1 MDIASVTKAFQSE
14 RLIYRSPEDNDKD
27 KEFFFKHIE
36 NDPVAK
42 ALADPSVLRPRNKKG
57 VEDFLTEFQKSTLAV
72 VLCLSPTEAKTQ
84 NIESEEPVPIGFICI
99 GWGGKRNNM
108 EQHRATHIGI
118 VIAEPFR
125 NKGYG
130 GESINWALDWAFR
143 RWWDMIDYGML
154 EHEWEALRAKEK
166 RDTTMSNLRCAL
178 CGITIPC
185 AHPSHADQQQRVW
198 WREIFAVKREED
210 QSHFS
215 LTPLGYSQDG
225 SLQPHPVIQPN
236 EGYFIHQ
243 ACWPIYRDK
252 MFLESGRRYENEQI
266 LQVLFD
272 FIQSMPRNR
281 DGWISYLCP
290 VNEPAVYL
298 ATFPGD
304 YYPRCDFLKAD
315 PSISVTPP
323 ASCPLV
329 DGGTYGVDDTET
341 SLDLFSK
348 LSTELNHCIINLLD
362 NVSLCNLRL
371 ASKAVANLSKP
382 TELPQTFWASR
393 FNYDREMDF
402 FPTDYKRTETWRDLY
417 FNVKDALR
425 DTSSAGH
432 MTNRRRIWWGLG
444 MITPYLIAMLD
455 QRPRLDDTTR
465 LREEL
470 VSLGYEMTQ
479 KVQGFG
485 GDRGANP
492 SGDIH
497 VRGSRYLKLRLGG
510 ARISVTRA
518 YIDGRDYIT
527 GFRVTRRDHTERF
540 RIGLINTYEETRFV
554 IKPSDQVIALKVAT
568 TFGGIVGLA
577 FRIKDEL
584 GGVDWKIVGKVD
596 KPDDY
601 VGTTLLKP
609 QNGPYIS
616 GLLLGLDACKV
627 VSIQLVEKL
636 RDATAVDKRRSLGQ
650 QHVWHPAPPQPDVVT
665 KFTPTVNEEPAFIL
679 NMDFGGPSGSLLPL
693 LTRAAL
699 FVDDINHTVKGL
711 GFYYTD
717 GTEREF
723 GFREIVSDSRQR
735 LTAIELSVPIDGAAG
750 ERIVGL
756 YAMGRW
762 SFRVRMIP
770 SYGSLQSFGLV
781 HLDHPDSSQPQWPS
795 PARKRYKGHPGPSN
809 SVCLNNVKRVGISCG
824 REGRSRRPEQVSG
837 FHFEFWDNS
846 RPVYVGQWFKEIG
859 HLDVCEGERITS
871 FTFWNELVGCT
882 YHNGRYA
889 KYSGVRIQKSG
900 PEPNAVEVHP
910 GPHRDMHESSH
921 TENRFERL
929 DSIVWQVFH
938 MHDTTIIAGKPT
950 PLAKRCLSTES
961 HIREELCTKSDKMFW
976 EIEDGKGGWTSVSQI
991 AAFFNPDTKG
1001 LCGMEFTYKDNQIRR
1016 GGYTEGTKTTYKLK
1030 RYEKVTGA
1038 WITSSTT
1045 NVSGDIRDV
1054 SCTGIPN
1061 ARRVPGGESE
1071 CVGVY
1076 LEMWPDLKDKTTP
1089 ARLANTLDAGFLDG
1103 VPMEWLAEVTS

>member
-1 MDIASVTKAFQSE
+1 
-14 RLIYRSPEDNDKD
+14 
-27 KEFFFKHIE
+27 
-36 NDPVAK
+36 
-42 ALADPSVLRPRNKKG
+42 
-57 VEDFLTEFQKSTLAV
+57 
-72 VLCLSPTEAKTQ
+72 
-84 NIESEEPVPIGFICI
+84 
-99 GWGGKRNNM
+99 
-108 EQHRATHIGI
+108 
-118 VIAEPFR
+118 
-125 NKGYG
+125 
-130 GESINWALDWAFR
+130 
-143 RWWDMIDYGML
+143 
-154 EHEWEALRAKEK
+154 
-166 RDTTMSNLRCAL
+166 MSNLRCAL

-185 AHPSHADQQQRVW
+185 AHPSHADQQQRIW
-198 WREIFAVKREED
+198 WREIFAVKRQED

-215 LTPLGYSQDG
+215 LTPLGYSPDG
-225 SLQPHPVIQPN
+225 SLEPHPVIQPD
-236 EGYFIHQ
+236 EGFFIHQ

-252 MFLESGRRYENEQI
+252 MFLESGRRYGNEQI

-290 VNEPAVYL
+290 GNEVALYL

-323 ASCPLV
+323 ASCPLL

-341 SLDLFSK
+341 SSDLFSK

-417 FNVKDALR
+417 FNVKYALR

-444 MITPYLIAMLD
+444 MITPYLIAMLN
-455 QRPRLDDTTR
+455 QRPRLDDTAR

-497 VRGSRYLKLRLGG
+497 VRGSRYLQLRLGG

-584 GGVDWKIVGKVD
+584 GGVDWKIVGTVD

-601 VGTTLLKP
+601 VGLTVLKP

-616 GLLLGLDACKV
+616 GLLLGLDACKI

-636 RDATAVDKRRSLGQ
+636 GDPTAADRSRSSGQ
-650 QHVWHPAPPQPDVVT
+650 QHVWHPGPPQPDVVT
-665 KFTPTVNEEPAFIL
+665 VFNPIVDEEPAFIL

-693 LTRAAL
+693 LTRVAMIY
-699 FVDDINHTVKGL
+699 DDLHLTVKGL

-723 GFREIVSDSRQR
+723 GFREIVSDARQR
-735 LTAIELSVPIDGAAG
+735 VAAIELSVPIDGAAG

-756 YAMGRW
+756 SAMDRW
-762 SFRVRMIP
+762 SFRILPMAGREMNSQAMHYGEPVTGFLAQVSMIP
-770 SYGSLQSFGLV
+770 SDGSLQSFGLV
-781 HLDHPDSSQPQWPS
+781 HLDHLDSSQPKSPS
-795 PARKRYKGHPGPSN
+795 PAPRRYNGHPGPSN
-809 SVCLNNVKRVGISCG
+809 SVCLNNVKRIGISCG

-846 RPVYVGQWFKEIG
+846 RPLYVGQWFKEIG

-871 FTFWNELVGCT
+871 ITFWNELVGCA
-882 YHNGRYA
+882 YHNGRNP
-889 KYSGVRIQKSG
+889 KYSGVRIEKSG
-900 PEPNAVEVHP
+900 PQPNAVEVHP
-910 GPHRDMHESSH
+910 GPHRDMHESSY

-929 DSIVWQVFH
+929 ASRDSLVWDVFH
-938 MHDTTIIAGKPT
+938 SHDTTKVVVKPT
-950 PLAKRCLSTES
+950 PLAKRCLSTKS
-961 HIREELCTKSDKMFW
+961 HIREGVCAKSDKIFW
-976 EIEDGKGGWTSVSQI
+976 EIEDGKGGWTSVSKI

-1016 GGYTEGTKTTYKLK
+1016 GGYTEGAKTTYKVK

-1038 WITSSTT
+1038 WITASTT
-1045 NVSGDIRDV
+1045 NVSGDILDV
-1054 SCTGIPN
+1054 SFILRDTQRIQMYFSGVKVHDHNPHQVYPKQCSRVATT
-1061 ARRVPGGESE
+1061 RKVPGGESE

-1076 LEMWPDLKDKTTP
+1076 LEMWPDLKDKVCCHKFGP
-1089 ARLANTLDAGFLDG
+1089 VYVELAD
-1103 VPMEWLAEVTS
+1103 EEEE